1 MVTRDVYNVGSSSV
15 ALELSLLQA
24 LAATGVAMVMGLSEP
39 MGGTLG
45 DPHIEEPGPL
55 SRNNGALKGCLYI
68 KLSLI
73 TSKGQPGRK
82 GCSTLQE

>member
-1 MVTRDVYNVGSSSV
+1 MYNVGNSSV

-45 DPHIEEPGPL
+45 GGQKREHL
-55 SRNNGALKGCLYI
+55 SVYLNISNRD
-68 KLSLI
+68 
-73 TSKGQPGRK
+73 
-82 GCSTLQE
+82 